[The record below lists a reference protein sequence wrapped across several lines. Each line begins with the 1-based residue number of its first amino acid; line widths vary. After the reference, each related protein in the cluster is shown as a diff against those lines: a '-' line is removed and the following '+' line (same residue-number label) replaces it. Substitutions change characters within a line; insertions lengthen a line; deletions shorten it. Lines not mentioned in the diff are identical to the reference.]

1 MDKHIYDSKNGLCYE
16 LQGDYY
22 IIPCIVASETDISIG
37 IWGRRR
43 QRYLREHRNGLYTAM
58 LLSGKLTAHLR
69 QTDEQAN
76 ELYALLIRQL
86 AAQAGITEQLK
97 VADEIAWVQQM
108 NTVAA
113 QAQEIINAELIHT

>member
-1 MDKHIYDSKNGLCYE
+1 MDKYIYDSKNGLWYE

-22 IIPCIVASETDISIG
+22 FPCITALETDISIG

-43 QRYLREHRNGLYTAM
+43 QRYLREHRNDLYTAM
-58 LLSGKLTAHLR
+58 LLSGKLTAHLQ

-86 AAQAGITEQLK
+86 ATQAGITEQLK
-97 VADEIAWVQQM
+97 ATDEIVWVQQM
-108 NTVAA
+108 NVVAI
-113 QAQEIINAELIHT
+113 QAEEIIYKELILS

>member
-1 MDKHIYDSKNGLCYE
+1 MDKYIYDSNNGLRYE

-22 IIPCIVASETDISIG
+22 IPCVTAPETDASIG

-58 LLSGKLTAHLR
+58 LLSGKLAAHL
-69 QTDEQAN
+69 QQIDAQAN
-76 ELYALLIRQL
+76 EMYALLTRQF

-97 VADEIAWVQQM
+97 ATDEIGWVQHM
-108 NTVAA
+108 NIVAA
-113 QAQEIINAELIHT
+113 QARGIVNAELIYI